1 MLMSNVCLLIS
12 LDLNLMNATSL
23 VPKETK
29 GYYFYY
35 PTENKK
41 FVAHSDV
48 FHEREFL
55 SKKNSGSK
63 VQLEE
68 VRETHDVVSSS

>member
-1 MLMSNVCLLIS
+1 MFTDKLGPKSDECYLIGC
-12 LDLNLMNATSL
+12 
-23 VPKETK
+23 PKETK

-35 PTENKK
+35 PTENKV
-41 FVAHSDV
+41 FVAHSGV
-48 FHEREFL
+48 FLEREFL

-68 VRETHDVVSSS
+68 VRETQEMVSSS